1 MAAFQITTVSPEETM
16 KRAEEIGRL
25 ARTGDV
31 ITLSGDLGTGKTHF
45 AKGLAAGLGVT
56 GNVNSPTYT
65 IMKEYMGRLPF
76 YHLDVYRLEEESEE
90 LGLEE
95 YIEGEGVS
103 LIEWPERIESW
114 LDAPHR
120 LQVTIEHAGDDK
132 RIIHFSADSGSW
144 LNWIEERKAE

>member
-1 MAAFQITTVSPEETM
+1 MAAFHITTVSAEDTM
-16 KRAEEIGRL
+16 KQAQEIGRL
-25 ARTGDV
+25 ARAGDV

-45 AKGLAAGLGVT
+45 AKGLAHGLGVT

-65 IMKEYMGRLPF
+65 IMKEYKGRFPF
-76 YHLDVYRLEEESEE
+76 YHMDVYRLEEESEE

-95 YIEGEGVS
+95 YIEGDGVT

-114 LDAPHR
+114 LDAPGR
-120 LQVTIEHAGDDK
+120 LQIKIEYAGDDK